1 MVRKRRQ
8 TDEIEDDGRVIADM
22 SGVERPSLFG
32 HVPRRHER
40 RNLGPSGEP
49 RGRVRREPAM
59 KLTTKERVWL
69 ALGALKAGFLVS
81 MVYVVMLAVV
91 LLVLLLRWGV
101 L

>member
-1 MVRKRRQ
+1 MRRRRQ

-32 HVPRRHER
+32 HAP
-40 RNLGPSGEP
+40 GQ
-49 RGRVRREPAM
+49 RGRSGAEPPDAHVNRARREPAV
-59 KLTTKERVWL
+59 KLTTKERVWM

-81 MVYVVMLAVV
+81 MVYVLLLAVV
-91 LLVLLLRWGV
+91 LLVLFLLWGV